1 MNLLKRSGRLFLPR
15 GIRNWLRSPS
25 RTARWM
31 WNELQFGIGITKTIE
46 MRPEWRVVC
55 HPSALDFAYFAQ
67 QKDAEQVAEF
77 DGFLRSCRPGMTLFD
92 LGAHFGLFSLAALH
106 YGGAD
111 SRAVAVDPS
120 PTACRIT
127 SIQAQLN
134 RVADRLRIVRACASD
149 CTGWRE
155 MVDSGVQSGSY
166 FVSPGR
172 DHTSGEL
179 TRTRSTTI
187 DALVAQ
193 FKFQPTHIKI
203 DVEGYE
209 EAVLRGGSR
218 TLGRADGP
226 LLFVEL
232 HNEMVSNRGGNPS
245 DALGLLRQLGYETLS
260 PACVPMDHS
269 SILATPLIR
278 VIARKRAIENSSRV
292 A

>member
-1 MNLLKRSGRLFLPR
+1 
-15 GIRNWLRSPS
+15 
-25 RTARWM
+25 M
-31 WNELQFGIGITKTIE
+31 WNELQFGIGIKKTIE
-46 MRPEWRVVC
+46 MRTGWRVVS

-67 QKDAEQVAEF
+67 RDDVEQVAEF
-77 DGFLRSCRPGMTLFD
+77 DGFINSCRPGMVLLD

-127 SIQAQLN
+127 GIQAKLN
-134 RVADRLRIVRACASD
+134 RVHDRLRIVQACASD
-149 CTGWRE
+149 RTGWRE

-166 FVSPGR
+166 FVSPER

-187 DALVAQ
+187 DALAAQ
-193 FKFQPTHIKI
+193 FNLQPTHIKI

-232 HNEMVSNRGGNPS
+232 HNEMVSKRGGNPS
-245 DALGLLRQLGYETLS
+245 DALGLLRELGYETHS
-260 PACVPMDHS
+260 PEWVPMDHS
-269 SILATPLIR
+269 SILAKPLIR
-278 VIARKRAIENSSRV
+278 VMAKKRAIETSSRV